1 MTRAGL
7 CVRSHKI
14 EAANIRGLKIGIAV
28 YALATIATGAIDIA
42 WGAFAAGYEPIQ
54 AFGDTI
60 PGRQIMAYTAGVCA
74 IVAGAAIL
82 WKRTARAGA
91 VALGILYGIFTIFWL
106 PRLYIAPHYLGHS
119 PAVYIGVLD
128 GVGQQ
133 IILIAAAAIVYAVY
147 SPQNSGLQA
156 RTAAVTRWLF
166 GLSSTVF
173 GLAHLTGIPTVA
185 PLVPKWLP
193 PGQTFWV
200 VLTGIA
206 FILAG
211 IAILVRVLDVLAARL
226 LGLMLLVFSAVVLA
240 PQIPALLHNK
250 DAWDANAFNIAAVAA
265 VWIYA
270 QWFSGTTS
278 GAARRVSKN
287 RA

>member
-1 MTRAGL
+1 MKL
-7 CVRSHKI
+7 
-14 EAANIRGLKIGIAV
+14 GIVV
-28 YALATIATGAIDIA
+28 YGLATIATGAIDIA

-54 AFGDTI
+54 AFGDNI
-60 PGRQIMAYTAGVCA
+60 PGRQIMAYIAGIGLV
-74 IVAGAAIL
+74 ITGVAIL

-106 PRLYIAPHYLGHS
+106 PRLYTAPHFLGHY

-133 IILIAAAAIVYAVY
+133 IILACAAVIVYALC
-147 SPQNSGLQA
+147 SPQDLPLQA
-156 RTAAVTRWLF
+156 RVTAVARWVF
-166 GLSSTVF
+166 GLSAVEF
-173 GLAHLTGIPTVA
+173 GLAHLTGISAVA

-206 FILAG
+206 FVLAG

-226 LGLMLLVFSAVVLA
+226 LALMLLVFSALVLA
-240 PQIPALLHNK
+240 PQIPVFPHNK
-250 DAWDANAFNIAAVAA
+250 DAWDANAFNVAAVAA

-270 QWFSGTTS
+270 QWL
-278 GAARRVSKN
+278 AARPSKQS
-287 RA
+287 A

>member
-1 MTRAGL
+1 MKPADVKL
-7 CVRSHKI
+7 
-14 EAANIRGLKIGIAV
+14 GIVV

-54 AFGDTI
+54 AFGDNI
-60 PGRQIMAYTAGVCA
+60 PGRQLMAYVAGICLVIAGV
-74 IVAGAAIL
+74 AIL

-106 PRLYIAPHYLGHS
+106 PRLYSAPHFLGHYA
-119 PAVYIGVLD
+119 AVYIGVLD

-133 IILIAAAAIVYAVY
+133 IILACAAAIVYALC
-147 SPQNSGLQA
+147 SPQDLPLRA
-156 RTAAVTRWLF
+156 RATAVARWVY
-166 GLSSTVF
+166 GLSAVEF
-173 GLAHLTGIPTVA
+173 GLAHLTGIPAVA
-185 PLVPKWLP
+185 RLVPKWLP

-206 FILAG
+206 FVLAG

-226 LGLMLLVFSAVVLA
+226 LALMLLVFSALVLA
-240 PQIPALLHNK
+240 PQFPVFSHDK
-250 DAWDANAFNIAAVAA
+250 DAWDANAFNVAAVAA

-270 QWFSGTTS
+270 QWL
-278 GAARRVSKN
+278 AARPSKQP
-287 RA
+287 A